1 MAKEGE
7 EKMERRRRTEILI
20 KGRRKVLSHIV
31 SHIRSIH
38 KVEVINEPSL
48 GLSMIKMRERGKGE
62 LFYIGEALIT
72 EAKVYVDRAMGIGI
86 LFGEDSDKALDL
98 AIVDGAYNLN
108 SEECKLFYE
117 ILLREE
123 ERIKNLENNKKNQIL
138 KTKVDF
144 TTMEV

>member
-1 MAKEGE
+1 
-7 EKMERRRRTEILI
+7 
-20 KGRRKVLSHIV
+20 
-31 SHIRSIH
+31 
-38 KVEVINEPSL
+38 
-48 GLSMIKMRERGKGE
+48 MIKMRERGKGE

-72 EAKVYVDRAMGIGI
+72 EAKVYVDGAMGIGI
-86 LFGEDSDKALDL
+86 LSGEDSDKALDL